1 MIWKVTYKKPYG
13 TNGLSYDNT
22 KFYYDE
28 KQMLREIKKLPT
40 DVKGTIQVFENTKT
54 FGISEHLDSLKR
66 DVQLTS
72 VLEISDE
79 VSTLHSKF
87 IKLYENG
94 KDTNHPLSKTA
105 MTEWEYLDKK
115 DEKVVKKYFAK
126 YRSLFLNY
134 CLDTEEWY
142 DTLLRIYSYA
152 NISDDATSDWV
163 YSKEKLWYEK
173 IKVIKKS
180 VTDEQRKNY
189 NLAKSK
195 LKKII

>member
-1 MIWKVTYKKPYG
+1 
-13 TNGLSYDNT
+13 
-22 KFYYDE
+22 
-28 KQMLREIKKLPT
+28 
-40 DVKGTIQVFENTKT
+40 
-54 FGISEHLDSLKR
+54 
-66 DVQLTS
+66 
-72 VLEISDE
+72 
-79 VSTLHSKF
+79 
-87 IKLYENG
+87 
-94 KDTNHPLSKTA
+94 

-115 DEKVVKKYFAK
+115 DEKAVKKYFAK